1 LKNWFASLGRHKALK
16 LLSLLLAI
24 ALWFAVSGEERTE
37 TTLTMSLE
45 LVNLP
50 RHLVITSEVPPN
62 LQVRVV
68 GTRSIISKLS
78 QSRLTESIDLTGY
91 KPGRHS
97 YPFGPNSFSFPRGV
111 QVIRISPNPINLT
124 LATSLTRTLTIKP
137 VIEGRP
143 PAGYEVLET
152 KTRPEKVMVKGPLT
166 ELEDLNYINTL
177 PIDVSHLKEHTVI
190 STDLDFKNLHLS
202 LKEAVPI
209 LAEISI
215 VAKPLTRTISGVP
228 VAAVPGP
235 AHLRPTQVTLTLK
248 GPWQQVKDLKVA
260 DLKATVDTKDVAPG
274 RHRLNV
280 SASVP
285 AGVSL
290 IRVQPATVT
299 ATVGKSP

>member
-1 LKNWFASLGRHKALK
+1 M
-16 LLSLLLAI
+16 AI

-37 TTLTMSLE
+37 TTLTLSLE

-50 RHLVITSEVPPN
+50 RQIVITSEVPPN

-68 GTRSIISKLS
+68 GPRSIISKLS
-78 QSRLTESIDLTGY
+78 QTRLTQSIDLTGY
-91 KPGRHS
+91 KTGRHS

-111 QVIRISPNPINLT
+111 QVIRISPNPLNLT
-124 LATSLTRTLTIKP
+124 LATSMTRTLTIRP

-143 PAGYEVLET
+143 PAGYELLET
-152 KTRPEKVMVKGPLT
+152 KIRPEQVVVKGPLT
-166 ELEDLNYINTL
+166 ELEELKYINTL
-177 PIDVSHLKEHTVI
+177 PIDVSHLTEPAVI

-209 LAEISI
+209 LAEINI
-215 VAKPLTRTISGVP
+215 AAKPLSRTISGVA

-235 AHLRPTQVTLTLK
+235 ARLRPAQVTLTLK

-260 DLKATVDTKDVAPG
+260 DLKATVDTKNVAPG

-280 SASVP
+280 EAHLP
-285 AGVSL
+285 AGVTL
-290 IRVQPATVT
+290 VQVQPATVT